1 MSNYQWKT
9 KKEIIVENA
18 HKDPFLKIE
27 DLAKMAKTTSRYVR
41 TILSESDISLMKL
54 RKDYARKVENMNI
67 AVKDKL
73 FFYHLTRFPYQNK
86 VKSILTDKLY
96 LNNSADLSEL
106 GVNIK
111 EDYNYYSFLHI
122 IKDTPWSACTLF
134 MKKGKIIDGEIL
146 HSFNDLVDSLCYEV
160 KESGIKISDLMIDI
174 EIANGQIADSINIT
188 PLVPIYRVK
197 QTLGSSDSVY
207 AVMLAYFDTRQVS
220 LNVSPNRGLIL
231 KKKEMAV

>member
-27 DLAKMAKTTSRYVR
+27 DLAEIANTTSRYVR

-67 AVKDKL
+67 DVKDKL
-73 FFYHLTRFPYQNK
+73 FFYHLTRFPYQSK
-86 VKSILTDKLY
+86 VESIFTDKLY
-96 LNNSADLSEL
+96 LNNSVDLSEL

-111 EDYNYYSFLHI
+111 ENFNYYSFLHI
-122 IKDTPWSACTLF
+122 IKNNPWSVCTLF
-134 MKKGKIIDGEIL
+134 MKKDKKIDEQFL
-146 HSFNDLVDSLCYEV
+146 RSFNDLVDLLCYEA
-160 KESGIKISDLMIDI
+160 KESGIEISDLMIDI
-174 EIANGQIADSINIT
+174 QISNGQIADSINIT

-197 QTLGSSDSVY
+197 QVLSSSDGVF
-207 AVMLAYFDTRQVS
+207 AVMLAYFDTRKVS
-220 LNVSPNRGLIL
+220 LNISLNKGLIL
-231 KKKEMAV
+231 KKKELVV